1 MQKHKKVSLRL
12 VSTLLAVILMFSL
25 VACGKT
31 EAPAAETAPATKTET
46 PAAAETAPAE
56 DYGDFSFVYGSVGND
71 SEAGFRAVKK
81 LMDYMTEKSDG
92 HIQCQ
97 AFPNGA
103 LGNDREQLESVQM
116 GQQTMVG
123 SGLTQVSNFIPALA
137 TLDLPFAFSDAS
149 VIQAVIDDPE
159 YFAYIRE
166 LAAEA
171 GFYVG
176 GISLMGFRTLTS
188 NVKVTSMADMAG
200 MKMRCMDAPTSVNL
214 WTALGT
220 NATPISFTELYTA
233 LQQGV
238 VDAQE
243 NPISLINS
251 SKFYEQQKYVINTN
265 HQVMPIFWICN
276 LDWYNSLPDEYKAYY
291 DEGCKILTEYHA
303 SECAA
308 EEEAFLQSWI
318 EGGIEYIEL
327 TDEAR
332 AEMKEAALTVWP
344 AIQEQ
349 YPEAYQKLQECLER
363 VGAA

>member
-1 MQKHKKVSLRL
+1 MQKQKKVSLRL
-12 VSTLLAVILMFSL
+12 VSALLVVVLMFSL
-25 VACGKT
+25 TACGKT
-31 EAPAAETAPATKTET
+31 EPPAAETAPAT
-46 PAAAETAPAE
+46 ETAPTAP
-56 DYGDFSFVYGSVGND
+56 DYGDFSFVYGSVGNE

-103 LGNDREQLESVQM
+103 LGNDREQLEAVQM

-137 TLDLPFAFSDAS
+137 TLDLPFAFSDSS

-159 YFAYIRE
+159 YLAYIRE

-176 GISLMGFRTLTS
+176 GISLMGFRTMTS
-188 NVKVTSMADMAG
+188 NVKITCMDDMKG
-200 MKMRCMDAPTSVNL
+200 LKMRCMDAPTSVNL

-220 NATPISFTELYTA
+220 NATPISFTELYTS

-276 LDWYNSLPDEYKAYY
+276 LDWYNSLPDEYKAYF
-291 DEGCKILTEYHA
+291 DEGCKILTDYHA
-303 SECAA
+303 SECEA
-308 EEEAFLQSWI
+308 EEAAFLQNWI

-344 AIQEQ
+344 AIAEK

>member
-1 MQKHKKVSLRL
+1 MQKQKKVSLRL
-12 VSTLLAVILMFSL
+12 VSALLVVVLIFSL
-25 VACGKT
+25 TACGKT
-31 EAPAAETAPATKTET
+31 ETPTAETAPAT
-46 PAAAETAPAE
+46 ETAPTEA

-71 SEAGFRAVKK
+71 SEAGFRAVRK

-103 LGNDREQLESVQM
+103 LGNDREQLEAVQM

-137 TLDLPFAFSDAS
+137 TLDLPFAFSDSS

-188 NVKVTSMADMAG
+188 NRKITCMEDMKG

-220 NATPISFTELYTA
+220 NATPISFTELYTS

-238 VDAQE
+238 VEAQE

-265 HQVMPIFWICN
+265 HQVMPIFWIAN
-276 LDWYNSLPDEYKAYY
+276 LDWYNSLPDEYKAYF
-291 DEGCKILTEYHA
+291 DEGCKLLTDYHA

-308 EEEAFLQSWI
+308 EEKAFLQSWI
-318 EGGIEYIEL
+318 DGGIEYIEL

-344 AIQEQ
+344 AIADQ